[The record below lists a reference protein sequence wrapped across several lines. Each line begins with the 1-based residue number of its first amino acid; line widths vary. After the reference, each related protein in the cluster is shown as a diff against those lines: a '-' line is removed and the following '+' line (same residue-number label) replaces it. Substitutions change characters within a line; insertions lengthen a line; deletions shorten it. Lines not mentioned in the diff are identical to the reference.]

1 MKSEALFLIKKGAAE
16 QAFERRTF
24 ELPKLEPNE
33 LLVESEAFGLNY
45 ADVMA
50 RNGLY
55 REAPP
60 MPCVVG
66 YEVVGKVMVVASV
79 PLRDKELLAV
89 NVLPSATVNVE
100 PVAGGVI
107 VSLFTL
113 VAVATPISGV
123 TRVGEVS
130 TTNLV
135 PVPV

>member
-66 YEVVGKVMVVASV
+66 YEVVGKVIEVGFAVVAYKH
-79 PLRDKELLAV
+79 L
-89 NVLPSATVNVE
+89 
-100 PVAGGVI
+100 
-107 VSLFTL
+107 
-113 VAVATPISGV
+113 
-123 TRVGEVS
+123 TRP
-130 TTNLV
+130 TN
-135 PVPV
+135 